1 MIKLKAPKGASGCSF
16 GGQFFEVD
24 KKGFVS
30 VPPGAVEALT
40 AHGYGAEPEEDPP
53 KEQPK
58 EQPKVPEGQ
67 KPAGA

>member
-53 KEQPK
+53 KEP
-58 EQPKVPEGQ
+58 PKVPEGQ